1 MEGLFIL
8 AGVASLALLGL
19 LAQLLGTDSRDW
31 LGDDR
36 GPNSH
41 RGTR

>member
-8 AGVASLALLGL
+8 AGVASLILLGV
-19 LAQLLGTDSRDW
+19 LAQFLGTDSRDW

-36 GPNSH
+36 GPTSY